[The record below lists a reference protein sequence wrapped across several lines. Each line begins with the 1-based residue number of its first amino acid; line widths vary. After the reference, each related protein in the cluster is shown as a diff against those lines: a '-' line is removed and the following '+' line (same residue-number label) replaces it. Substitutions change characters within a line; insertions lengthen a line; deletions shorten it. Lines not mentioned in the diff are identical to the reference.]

1 MPDNHNVK
9 VIGPVIVA
17 GSNGMPLNAIP
28 SNASAVVIAN
38 KVLYT
43 KPAVV
48 YVGADGNVAVIPW
61 DNTESSTTDPVG
73 WVVFKGLV
81 AGSFLPVYVKRIG
94 DIGAGTSATDLVVC
108 F

>member
-1 MPDNHNVK
+1 MADNHNVK
-9 VIGPVIVA
+9 VIGPVTIA

-28 SNASAVVIAN
+28 SNASAVVIAS
-38 KVLYT
+38 KVIYT

-48 YVGADGNVAVIPW
+48 YVGVDGNVAVIPW
-61 DNTESSTTDPVG
+61 DNKDSSTTDPTG
-73 WVVFKGLV
+73 WVVFKGLA

-94 DIGAGTSATDLVVC
+94 AVADGTSATDLVVC